1 MLDGFWGFTKSL
13 CSKFGA
19 GTLTELQMVGSVVAH
34 HDVTVVTLKTAYPRT
49 SRRGVDVSSERG
61 PAADDIQPHVGIA
74 QRGSL

>member
-1 MLDGFWGFTKSL
+1 MVFGASL
-13 CSKFGA
+13 RSVCSKFGA

-49 SRRGVDVSSERG
+49 SRGGVDVSSERG
-61 PAADDIQPHVGIA
+61 PVADDIQPHVGIA